1 MKISVAL
8 FSPDANNYTSW
19 KIMQLNWYSNWYSNV
34 SLKRKLLRLQVF
46 HRNYAH
52 YSCVYQNVTVI
63 PFCKCEYTKI
73 IYLNCG

>member
-8 FSPDANNYTSW
+8 FSLDANNYTSW

-52 YSCVYQNVTVI
+52 YSCVTKMLQSFHFVNVNI
-63 PFCKCEYTKI
+63 RKSYI
-73 IYLNCG
+73 